1 MLDIGR
7 EPQSQWVTQ
16 KPLRAGSKNDQTGR
30 VRITHYPNTLLKHF
44 YRGNTNFCTW
54 VGSAPVACQGAEC
67 LAFSFISFKCK
78 RKRERAFLE
87 GRIDFKI
94 LSNISRLYGD
104 RLHRHVRVDNACEVG
119 AGGESDTERAE
130 RGHLKRGR

>member
-16 KPLRAGSKNDQTGR
+16 KPLRGLENDQTGR

-54 VGSAPVACQGAEC
+54 VGSAGARCQVAEC
-67 LAFSFISFKCK
+67 LAFCLANPIYFSTLTYSM
-78 RKRERAFLE
+78 LE
-87 GRIDFKI
+87 SI
-94 LSNISRLYGD
+94 LNEVLVVFCNIL
-104 RLHRHVRVDNACEVG
+104 
-119 AGGESDTERAE
+119 
-130 RGHLKRGR
+130 

>member
-16 KPLRAGSKNDQTGR
+16 KPLRGLENDQTGR

-54 VGSAPVACQGAEC
+54 VGSAPVAKVPNVSHLGLYILLIEVN
-67 LAFSFISFKCK
+67 K
-78 RKRERAFLE
+78 RVSIFR
-87 GRIDFKI
+87 
-94 LSNISRLYGD
+94 
-104 RLHRHVRVDNACEVG
+104 
-119 AGGESDTERAE
+119 GEN
-130 RGHLKRGR
+130 